1 MELNLLNL
9 GIQAEDG
16 FDLVLQHPIT
26 GDDLDGVI
34 RVRGDKSRA
43 VQQFS
48 RKRIT
53 EMQKRERIQKGK
65 GKDTDLTIE
74 ELEAMAV
81 ESAIVRVISW
91 KNIKKD
97 GEELPFT
104 KENAEVVFKEYDWI
118 RQQVM
123 EASEE
128 LKNFFSN

>member
-9 GIQAEDG
+9 GIQADDG

-104 KENAEVVFKEYDWI
+104 KENAEVMFKEYDWI

-128 LKNFFSN
+128 LKNFFSE

>member
-9 GIQAEDG
+9 GIQADDG

-104 KENAEVVFKEYDWI
+104 KENAEVIFKDYDWI

>member
-9 GIQAEDG
+9 GIQADDG

-128 LKNFFSN
+128 LKNFFSE

>member
-9 GIQAEDG
+9 GVQADDG
-16 FDLVLQHPIT
+16 YDLVLQHPIN
-26 GDDLDGVI
+26 GEDLDGVI

-53 EMQKRERIQKGK
+53 EMQKRERMLKGK
-65 GKDTDLTIE
+65 GKDENLTIE

-128 LKNFFSN
+128 LKNFFSE

>member
-9 GIQAEDG
+9 GIQADDG
-16 FDLVLQHPIT
+16 FELVLQHPIT

-65 GKDTDLTIE
+65 GKDNDLTIE

-128 LKNFFSN
+128 LKNFFSE

>member
-9 GIQAEDG
+9 GVQADDG
-16 FDLVLQHPIT
+16 YDLVLQHPIN
-26 GDDLDGVI
+26 GEDLDGVI

-53 EMQKRERIQKGK
+53 EMQKRERMLKGK
-65 GKDTDLTIE
+65 GKDENLTIE

-104 KENAEVVFKEYDWI
+104 KENAEVIFKDYDWI

-128 LKNFFSN
+128 LKNFFSE

>member
-104 KENAEVVFKEYDWI
+104 KENAEVIFKDYDWI

>member
-9 GIQAEDG
+9 GVQADDG

-53 EMQKRERIQKGK
+53 EMQKRERVLKGK
-65 GKDTDLTIE
+65 GKDENLTIE

-128 LKNFFSN
+128 LRNFSSN

>member
-9 GIQAEDG
+9 GIQADDG

-104 KENAEVVFKEYDWI
+104 KENAEVIFKDYDWI

-128 LKNFFSN
+128 LKNFFSE

>member
-9 GIQAEDG
+9 GIQADDG

-74 ELEAMAV
+74 DLEAMAV

-128 LKNFFSN
+128 LKNFFSE

>member
-9 GIQAEDG
+9 GVQADDG

-53 EMQKRERIQKGK
+53 EMQKRERMLKGK
-65 GKDTDLTIE
+65 GKDENLTIE

-97 GEELPFT
+97 GEDLPFT

-128 LKNFFSN
+128 LKNFFSD

>member
-9 GIQAEDG
+9 GVQADDG
-16 FDLVLQHPIT
+16 YDLVLQHPIN
-26 GDDLDGVI
+26 GEDLDGVI

-128 LKNFFSN
+128 LRNFSSN